1 MKSEKESSLVFGMIL
16 IFGIMLVVSIS
27 ASDSAYGQTNS
38 TLNQGQTNS
47 TLNQGQTNSTLN
59 QGQTNSTLNQGQT
72 NSTLNQGQT
81 NSTLNQTSIP
91 TSAPTTTTSAQKE
104 ASESIKGA
112 ITETGEFVGNV
123 TQKIITSKS
132 AGTILN
138 ETSEVLGDAY
148 IEVKK
153 YFSP

>member
-47 TLNQGQTNSTLN
+47 TLNQS
-59 QGQTNSTLNQGQT
+59 
-72 NSTLNQGQT
+72 QT

>member
-27 ASDSAYGQTNS
+27 ASDSAY
-38 TLNQGQTNS
+38 
-47 TLNQGQTNSTLN
+47 GQTNSTLN

>member
-1 MKSEKESSLVFGMIL
+1 MKGQKEKSMVIGMLL
-16 IFGIMLVVSIS
+16 IFGILTIATTAALDKVY
-27 ASDSAYGQTNS
+27 AQA
-38 TLNQGQTNS
+38 NS

-81 NSTLNQTSIP
+81 NSTLNQTNVPSN
-91 TSAPTTTTSAQKE
+91 APTTITSPQKE
-104 ASESIKGA
+104 ASQSIKSA

-123 TQKIITSKS
+123 TQKIVSSKS

-148 IEVKK
+148 VETKK
-153 YFSP
+153 FFSPN

>member
-27 ASDSAYGQTNS
+27 ASDSAY
-38 TLNQGQTNS
+38 
-47 TLNQGQTNSTLN
+47 
-59 QGQTNSTLNQGQT
+59 GQTNSTLNQGQT